1 MYFQIFLKESAFG
14 AALSSTK
21 KDKASKNDKTQRIL
35 ILSILKQEKPN
46 TDQAYASLNKY
57 FEVEDQQYLELKAEI
72 DNVQLNNDAKKTDAN
87 FSDDEDTE

>member
-1 MYFQIFLKESAFG
+1 M
-14 AALSSTK
+14 
-21 KDKASKNDKTQRIL
+21 
-35 ILSILKQEKPN
+35 KQEKPN